1 MAQGE
6 KAIASTPDHIDGPR
20 RAPKHGEPPRQ
31 LVVFLHGFGAD
42 GNDLIQLAPL
52 LAESLPEAA
61 FVAPHAPYPNDML
74 GGGRQWFSFRA
85 DNLWDI
91 DEEVAET
98 YGAFDRFLDAE
109 IAQAGVPADKV
120 ALVGFSQ
127 GGITALQAAL
137 RREAPLGAVAGLST
151 VLANA
156 AHLASELR
164 SRPPVLLLHGDLDA
178 VVPVRYFHESLQ
190 TLKDHGVPVT
200 AHELP
205 GRGHEIDP
213 EAAGYLRDFLV
224 AQLLG

>member
-1 MAQGE
+1 MAQGA

-20 RAPKHGEPPRQ
+20 RAPKSGGPPRQ

-85 DNLWDI
+85 DNLEDI

-98 YGAFDRFLDAE
+98 YGDFDRFLDAE
-109 IAQAGVPADKV
+109 IVQAGVPAGQV

-127 GGITALQAAL
+127 GGITALQTAL
-137 RREAPLGAVAGLST
+137 RRSEPLGAVAGLST

-156 AHLASELR
+156 ATLDSALR
-164 SRPPVLLLHGDLDA
+164 SRPPLLLLHGDLDA
-178 VVPVRYFHESLQ
+178 VVPVRYFREAVKVL
-190 TLKDHGVPVT
+190 DRHGVPVT

-213 EAAGYLRDFLV
+213 EGAGYLRDFLV
-224 AQLLG
+224 ARLIG